1 MSLRRSSL
9 LSAAAAILL
18 SACAQ
23 QPPQAPAPKPLYVME
38 SGVIES
44 REGFVDDVSGA
55 RVEAVEAHGD
65 GEYRVLVSLPADGD
79 TPAREIEEVLV
90 TAPRIEPDAPV
101 VKPRYEFVKDYAND
115 RYGFYIYLGKQKSM
129 PFRLY
134 FKDIPAGSVQDHQP

>member
-9 LSAAAAILL
+9 LSVAAAVLL

-23 QPPQAPAPKPLYVME
+23 QPQAPAPKPLYVME

-44 REGFVDDVSGA
+44 REGFVDSVSGA
-55 RVEAVEAHGD
+55 RVESVEPHGN
-65 GEYRVLVSLPADGD
+65 GESRVLVSLPADGD

-90 TAPRIEPDAPV
+90 TAPRVEPDAPV

-115 RYGFYIYLGKQKSM
+115 RYGFYIYLGNQKSL

-134 FKDIPAGSVQDHQP
+134 FKDVHAGSVQESRP